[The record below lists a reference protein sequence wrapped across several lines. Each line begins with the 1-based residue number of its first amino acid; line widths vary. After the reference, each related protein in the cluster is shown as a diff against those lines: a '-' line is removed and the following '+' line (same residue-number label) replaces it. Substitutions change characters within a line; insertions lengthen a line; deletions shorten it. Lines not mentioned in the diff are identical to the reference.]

1 MSTVPPEVTDAEL
14 HAYVDQRLDPARRA
28 EVEAFLEGNPDA
40 AERVRAYRTQNDLLR
55 AAFDQVLEE
64 PVPDRLAYTR
74 SRWNVMHLTAVAASL
89 AIGVSIGWF
98 AHVES
103 SHRVDLAAASLT
115 QHAAIAHVVYTPE
128 VLHPVEVDASQE
140 QHLVK
145 WISKRLGKDIQAPN
159 LSTAGFELEGGRLLP
174 GADGPAAQFMYRNT
188 AGERLTLYLRAGS
201 GDVAETAFRY
211 ALEDKVSVFYW
222 VDRDLV
228 YALSGEIDR
237 SRLLGVAE
245 AAYHELNR

>member
-28 EVEAFLEGNPDA
+28 EVETFLEGNPEA

-64 PVPDRLAYTR
+64 PVPDRLAHTR
-74 SRWNVMHLTAVAASL
+74 SRWNLMHLTAVAASL

-98 AHVES
+98 AHVDS
-103 SHRVDLAAASLT
+103 PKRVDLAAASLT

-145 WISKRLGKDIQAPN
+145 WISKRLGKDIRAPH

-188 AGERLTLYLRAGS
+188 AGERLTLYLRTGS
-201 GDVAETAFRY
+201 GDIAETAFRY
-211 ALEDKVSVFYW
+211 ALEGKISVFYW
-222 VDRDLV
+222 VDRNLV

-237 SRLLGVAE
+237 SRLLSVAE